1 MDIDEVQRHG
11 NAFVKGGV
19 NFSYV
24 AHTLHLAL
32 KICPACRDLASP
44 EDNILP
50 YHFKKSC
57 RLLVVFS
64 CLRRKYF
71 VQSF

>member
-1 MDIDEVQRHG
+1 MDIDVVQRHG
-11 NAFVKGGV
+11 YAFVKGGV

-32 KICPACRDLASP
+32 KVCPACRDLASP

-50 YHFKKSC
+50 
-57 RLLVVFS
+57 
-64 CLRRKYF
+64 
-71 VQSF
+71 